1 MRHSFRLRRT
11 GTGFHANEVQRAD
24 PHQAGELV
32 DLGMLPVI
40 GLELPSTMHEWASSL
55 LERSEGFF
63 RRNGGKNFDVIEWI
77 FRLGR

>member
-1 MRHSFRLRRT
+1 MDSPLIHITSEALMT
-11 GTGFHANEVQRAD
+11 AVTLPPD
-24 PHQAGELV
+24 LMV